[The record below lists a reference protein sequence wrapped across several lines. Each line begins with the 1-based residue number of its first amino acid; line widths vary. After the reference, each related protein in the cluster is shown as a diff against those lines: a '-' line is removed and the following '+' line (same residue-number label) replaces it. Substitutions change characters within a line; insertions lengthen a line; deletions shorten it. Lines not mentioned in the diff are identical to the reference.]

1 MVIHM
6 GKTRWKNMIRNVR
19 ESLNRFLSIVFIVA
33 LGSGF
38 MAGLAAAS
46 PDMYDSA
53 DSYIRQYRLYDL
65 DIRSTVGLTEGD
77 LENLGAEDQI
87 DCILGARVFDMVL
100 HEAGG
105 SDFTSRVYGFLDE
118 NGGSDMNC
126 LRLTEGR
133 LPTAP
138 GECLAESVFGRYTGE
153 EIHVGDIL
161 TLEEDSTG
169 DGTIRDIMTDTSLT
183 VVGLC
188 RSPMCISVEGD
199 PSGTGSGTINL
210 NVYVQQDFFTCDYY
224 TDAYLLIKD
233 AEQMNTF
240 GDAYSEYIDSVI
252 EVLKP
257 LGMKL
262 VSDRIGI
269 LTEDA
274 KAQTDELEMI
284 ISEMEDVSEVKENL
298 DSDLSVRLEMNAIT
312 KDALPSLSGLL
323 EHTQQLLIDSSGSG
337 QDQTLPYVLL
347 KEKLEDAEKQT
358 ELLRQGSWIYRT
370 RDDLAGFDS
379 YSNNVGKV
387 SALAKI
393 FPVFFF
399 IVALLVAL
407 TTMTRLVEERRLQI
421 GTLKALGYSN
431 GQILSEYLLFSLSAS
446 VLGCILG
453 FTVGFRVFPLAINAA
468 YSMMY
473 FLPSM
478 SAPIRWEIV
487 SWVAPVT
494 ILSILLAALW
504 SCWNEFR
511 SVPAALM
518 VPRSPAPGKRIWLEH
533 IGVVWRKLPF
543 TYKVTFRN
551 LFRYKKR
558 FIMTMIGV
566 AGCSALLLTGFGVR
580 DSVNDIVDKQFGELY
595 QYDLM
600 YVLDRE
606 DSIRTDDE
614 LSGILND
621 RDRIRSFLLSAQ
633 ETGKIYF
640 GKDRQELTLFVPED
654 PDLFPSFTVLR
665 DRSSHEEYSLAGD
678 SVILTE
684 KMCEEMKIRPGDT
697 VLLEDSDGHQ
707 KEVSVSAI
715 AENYVSS
722 FAYMTRECYVTLFQ
736 HAPDFTTLL
745 CISEQDDSSAILSD
759 PHVLFGRSVSSLK
772 ESFSDSIRSINGVIA
787 VLILAA
793 GLLCIVV
800 LYNLINV
807 NICERRKELATL
819 RVLGFYKKET
829 RSYIFRETNILSFLG
844 SLAGLL
850 IGIWLHGF
858 VVRTV
863 EVNHIM
869 FGREIKPLSF
879 VIALAISV
887 VFTLIVNV
895 IMRKSVNNTD
905 MVEAMKAND

>member
-1 MVIHM
+1 
-6 GKTRWKNMIRNVR
+6 MIRNIR
-19 ESLNRFLSIVFIVA
+19 ESLNRFLSIMFIVA
-33 LGSGF
+33 LGAGF

-46 PDMYDSA
+46 PDMYDAA
-53 DSYIRQYRLYDL
+53 DTYIRQYRLFDL
-65 DIRSTVGLTEGD
+65 DIRSTVGLSQDD
-77 LENLGAEDQI
+77 LGSLETQEQVDSVLG
-87 DCILGARVFDMVL
+87 GRVCDMVL
-100 HEAGG
+100 HEACG
-105 SDFTSRVYGFLDE
+105 SDFTSRVYGFLDISGE
-118 NGGSDMNC
+118 SEINC

-133 LPTAP
+133 LPSAP
-138 GECLAESVFGRYTGE
+138 GECVAESVFGRYTGE

-161 TLEEDSTG
+161 TLEEG
-169 DGTIRDIMTDTSLT
+169 DADYDTLSQMMKDTSLK

-199 PSGTGSGTINL
+199 ASTAGSGTINL

-224 TDAYLLIKD
+224 TDAYLLLND
-233 AEQMNTF
+233 TEQMNTF
-240 GDAYSEYIDSVI
+240 SEAYSDHIAAVTET
-252 EVLKP
+252 LKP
-257 LGMKL
+257 LGTKL

-274 KAQTDELEMI
+274 MSQIDALKLLVEELE
-284 ISEMEDVSEVKENL
+284 SVSVIEEEL
-298 DSDLSVRLEMNAIT
+298 DKDLAIRLEMNSAT
-312 KDALPSLSGLL
+312 ADLLPSLSEVL
-323 EHTQQLLIDSSGSG
+323 EHTQQLHTVPDSSENV
-337 QDQTLPYVLL
+337 QDDPYSLL
-347 KEKLEDAEKQT
+347 KERLEDAEKQADQ
-358 ELLRQGSWIYRT
+358 LQQGSWIYRT

-407 TTMTRLVEERRLQI
+407 TTMTCLVEERRLQI

-431 GQILSEYLLFSLSAS
+431 AQILSEYLLFSLSAS
-446 VLGCILG
+446 VLGCIIG
-453 FTVGFRVFPLAINAA
+453 FAAGFRVFPLAINSA

-478 SAPIRWEIV
+478 SAPIRWDIV

-494 ILSILLAALW
+494 ICSILLAALW

-533 IGVVWRKLPF
+533 IGFIWHRLSF

-566 AGCSALLLTGFGVR
+566 AGCSALLLTGFGIR

-600 YVLDRE
+600 FVLDRE
-606 DSIRTDDE
+606 DSCLKDAD
-614 LSGILND
+614 LAALLND
-621 RDRIRSFLLSAQ
+621 RQMIRSYMLSSQ

-640 GKDRQELTLFVPED
+640 GKNRQELTLFVPEN
-654 PDLFPSFTVLR
+654 PDLFPEFTVLR
-665 DRSSHEEYSLAGD
+665 SRTTHETYALSQD

-684 KMCEEMKIRPGDT
+684 KLCEEMKIHPGDT
-697 VLLEDSDGHQ
+697 VLLEDADGHQ
-707 KEVSVSAI
+707 MNVTVSAV

-722 FAYMTRECYVTLFQ
+722 FAYMTPECYEALF
-736 HAPDFTTLL
+736 HHSPEFTSLL
-745 CISEQDDSSAILSD
+745 CISAQDPASYEKDPASEILSD

-772 ESFSDSIRSINGVIA
+772 DSFSDSIKSINGVIA

-829 RSYIFRETNILSFLG
+829 RTYIFRETNILSFLG
-844 SLAGLL
+844 SLAGLV

-869 FGREIKPLSF
+869 FGREISPLSY

-887 VFTLIVNV
+887 VFTLIVNL
-895 IMRKSVNNTD
+895 IMRRSVNSTD